1 MNITQYLKD
10 LIEEFLDTYNHN
22 YNIKIGFD
30 KTIIDF
36 KNLNNFP
43 LIVAEDINLTLD
55 PNYLGKL
62 IGTLNF
68 SIMFFVYNSSEN
80 GYSEIEEKFIVDFN
94 SFLLTKSDIVI
105 NDLTFDTDNDN
116 VYLVNYSLSNHNFEL
131 N

>member
-10 LIEEFLDTYNHN
+10 LIEEFLDTYNYN
-22 YNIKIGFD
+22 YNLKIGFD

-43 LIVAEDINLTLD
+43 LVVAEDINLTLD

-68 SIMFFVYNSSEN
+68 SIMFFVYNSYEN

-94 SFLLTKSDIVI
+94 SFLMTKNEIVI

-116 VYLVNYSLSNHNFEL
+116 VYLVNYSLSNNNFEL

>member
-1 MNITQYLKD
+1 MNITEYLKD
-10 LIEEFLDTYNHN
+10 LIDGFLDKYDYN
-22 YNIKIGFD
+22 YNVKIGFD

-43 LIVAEDINLTLD
+43 LIVAEDINITLD
-55 PNYLGKL
+55 PTYVAKL

-68 SIMFFVYNSSEN
+68 SISFFIYNSSEN

-94 SFLLTKSDIVI
+94 SFLMTKNEIVI

-116 VYLVNYSLSNHNFEL
+116 VYLVNYSLSNNNFEL

>member
-1 MNITQYLKD
+1 MNITKYLKD
-10 LIEEFLDTYNHN
+10 LIDEFLDKYDHN
-22 YNIKIGFD
+22 YNVKIGFD

-43 LIVAEDINLTLD
+43 LIVAEDINITLD
-55 PNYLGKL
+55 PTYVAKL

-68 SIMFFVYNSSEN
+68 SISFFIYNSSEN
-80 GYSEIEEKFIVDFN
+80 GYSEIEDKFIVEFN
-94 SFLLTKSDIVI
+94 SFLMTKNEIFI

>member
-1 MNITQYLKD
+1 MNITTYLKD
-10 LIEEFLDTYNHN
+10 LINEFLDTYNYN
-22 YNIKIGFD
+22 YNVKIGFD

-55 PNYLGKL
+55 PNFLGNL

-80 GYSEIEEKFIVDFN
+80 GYTEIEEKFIVDFN
-94 SFLLTKSDIVI
+94 SFLITKNEIVI

-116 VYLVNYSLSNHNFEL
+116 VYLVNYSLSNNNFEL